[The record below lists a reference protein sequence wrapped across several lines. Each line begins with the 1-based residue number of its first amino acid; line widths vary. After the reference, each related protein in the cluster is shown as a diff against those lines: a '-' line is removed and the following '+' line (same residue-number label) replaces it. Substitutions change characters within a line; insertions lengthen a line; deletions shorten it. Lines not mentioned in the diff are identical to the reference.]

1 MSKLTQTKRGGLG
14 QQTIARS
21 GRIDNRSSSSE
32 VMVSAQSTRVQGLHI
47 KRNLTGI
54 TVHKKVYRQE
64 IGLGFE
70 THGLSQTMKTAE

>member
-1 MSKLTQTKRGGLG
+1 MAAMSKLTQTKRGALG

-54 TVHKKVYRQE
+54 TYIRKCTDKRSVLALKPT
-64 IGLGFE
+64 G
-70 THGLSQTMKTAE
+70 